1 MTVRK
6 LKYIL
11 FTLAPLS
18 AMFVTGCLD
27 EPLVDTDCF
36 DNPDV
41 ISFSAVT
48 AAGGASTRAG
58 EEKQLYEPLVLT
70 DDAASQT
77 LYLHTYDSERIGFE
91 PGDDV
96 QSGETDGAQTRG
108 NQINTA
114 DDLINFH
121 KDFMVHAQFKEDG
134 VEYIEWSKTQVSS
147 ANNFWRTEKTRYWP
161 GERELSFMAV
171 SPTAEFNSLNNK
183 VFSDLRAE
191 FSYTAKKQGNNRD
204 AEAQTDLLLAA
215 GTCNKP
221 NSVNGRAP
229 LKFHH
234 ALSAIKFAV
243 RDVLDGEV
251 VNVQIAGVR
260 NSGNCVYTAHSDG
273 EGSFTWTGQTGSETY
288 SQNFNYA
295 INGRPAAGINPGDDS
310 QDILLNDSMPEKTF
324 MLIPQRIP
332 DNAEIIVTLKRTNPG
347 KDEDGNQLPETITV
361 RGKIKANN
369 VQEWLPGHEY
379 VYTISTSKDNWVYVF
394 HARGN
399 HNSRN
404 GQHFTGYN
412 ANANQ
417 IYVYSPSVNEHDTY
431 NDDAFFDVRSYRYR
445 ANNQSVIEDLP
456 WSASHGDAKQYR
468 IRASGDEY
476 VSGRDINAAEWITDT
491 KSLRG
496 NGSHTTSGE
505 RNDLVF
511 TTHHQM
517 TDWPGDK
524 WMQDQEPYSG
534 YSKKKPWDLSTCGGK
549 LSRNTANCYV
559 IDREGWYFLP
569 FVYGNAY
576 TAGVDTKD
584 AYIFSGPK
592 QSTLKH
598 NYQYLDGFVNHLGQ
612 KITSA
617 KIPESYCKH
626 VSKSWADVYNVIS
639 DLEIVKYDGFLGV
652 RFKANKFNLQQGSS
666 CIAVFDSNNRVVWSW
681 HIWITEHWLNPENG
695 QPNAFDSSSAFDFS
709 KADISGWRNRGDVQ
723 ITGVGQANS
732 KYYISPYNLGWCDP
746 KNVDYLKRPGEMNFV
761 QYQKDGITKSGHIA
775 SLPILQD
782 GAQIQYKYGNN
793 TYYQFGRK
801 DPMVGFVDHEN
812 NVKRNFGPY
821 QYSLGKQPVDLKE
834 GILHPNTL
842 FCTGDP
848 HDADVDKNNNR
859 TYLKSNDWCNT
870 IYINLW
876 NNCTENDSKFIFDTS
891 DFNQKFYFF
900 SKKTIYDPC
909 PPGYM
914 VPPGGVWKIIG
925 TGTGGSYQSQWFTD
939 TSLSKLNGLMN
950 AGDPYTFRIW
960 GGSKEDQTTTLW
972 LTSTGHRWFSNYYDN
987 SNKGGDNFNSQ
998 LVYLWSTTPTG
1009 RNDMS
1014 AFGLALG
1021 QHSANGYGVCA
1032 FFRGRRSMARP
1043 VRAIREA
1050 YVDPNKKSH
1059 K

>member
-18 AMFVTGCLD
+18 AVLMTGCLD
-27 EPLVDTDCF
+27 EPLADTDCF

-41 ISFSAVT
+41 ISFTAVT
-48 AAGGASTRAG
+48 GSGTASTRAG
-58 EEKQLYEPLVLT
+58 GEKQLYEPLVLT

-108 NQINTA
+108 NQIETA
-114 DDLINFH
+114 EDLIKFH
-121 KDFMVHAQFKEDG
+121 KDFMVNACFRDLG
-134 VEYIEWSKTQVSS
+134 NEYIEWSRTQVSS

-171 SPTAEFNSLNNK
+171 SPTAEFNSLNKK
-183 VFSDLRAE
+183 VFSDLHAA

-215 GTCNKP
+215 GACNKP

-251 VNVQIAGVR
+251 VNVQIAGVH
-260 NSGNCVYTAHSDG
+260 STGNCEYFAESNG
-273 EGSFTWTGQTGSETY
+273 EGRFVWSEQTGSETY

-295 INGRPAAGINPGDDS
+295 INGRPAGGIDPGDDS
-310 QDILLNDSMPEKTF
+310 QDILLNDAMPEKTF

-332 DNAEIIVTLKRTNPG
+332 DNAEIIVTLKRKNPG

-394 HARGN
+394 QARGN

-431 NDDAFFDVRSYRYR
+431 NDDAFFYVRSYRYR
-445 ANNQSVIEDLP
+445 ANNQSIIEDVP

-468 IRASGDEY
+468 VRTSGDLY
-476 VSGRDINAAEWITDT
+476 VSGRDISAAEWITDT
-491 KSLRG
+491 KSLKG
-496 NGSHTTSGE
+496 NGDHSTSGE
-505 RNDLVF
+505 RNNLVF
-511 TTHHQM
+511 ATHHQM

-534 YSKKKPWDLSTCGGK
+534 YSKEKPWDLSTCGGK

-569 FVYGNAY
+569 FVYGNAIKD
-576 TAGVDTKD
+576 GKDNKD
-584 AYIFSGPK
+584 AYNFNGTRATGINSRDK
-592 QSTLKH
+592 
-598 NYQYLDGFVNHLGQ
+598 YLSPFKNHANGN
-612 KITSA
+612 ITA
-617 KIPESYCKH
+617 PDIPASYCNS
-626 VSKSWADVYNVIS
+626 VSKTWADVYNVIS
-639 DLEIVKYDGFLGV
+639 DLEIVTYDGKRGV
-652 RFKANKFNLQQGSS
+652 RFRANKFNLQQGSS
-666 CIAVFDSNNRVVWSW
+666 CIALFNSSNQVVWSW
-681 HIWITEHWLNPENG
+681 HIWISEHWLDPTNG
-695 QPNAFDSSSAFDFS
+695 QPHAFNNSTSNVTFEASY
-709 KADISGWRNRGDVQ
+709 SGRRNRGDLQVTHPTR
-723 ITGVGQANS
+723 TGF
-732 KYYISPYNLGWCDP
+732 KYYVSPYNLGWCDP
-746 KNVDYLKRPGEMNFV
+746 KNVDYLRRPGTMSFV
-761 QYQKDGITKSGHIA
+761 QYKPDGTTRSGKTA

-782 GAQIQYKYGNN
+782 GAQIEYKYGNN

-801 DPMVGFVDHEN
+801 DPIVGFVDHN
-812 NVKRNFGPY
+812 NNIKRNFGPY
-821 QYSLGKQPVDLKE
+821 QYAMDKQPVAIQQ

-842 FCTGDP
+842 FCKGP
-848 HDADVDKNNNR
+848 NNTN
-859 TYLKSNDWCNT
+859 SNDWCST
-870 IYINLW
+870 HYINLW
-876 NNCTENDSKFIFDTS
+876 NNNKLSTWTQDTS
-891 DFNQKFYFF
+891 DYNALFLFYGL
-900 SKKTIYDPC
+900 KTVYDPC

-914 VPPGGVWKIIG
+914 VPPGSIWML
-925 TGTGGSYQSQWFTD
+925 TGRNEDGSYTNMNFKD
-939 TSLSKLNGLMN
+939 KGLSNLTGVR
-950 AGDPYTFRIW
+950 GEDDYTFKIW
-960 GGSKEDQTTTLW
+960 ANSSKTDANTIW
-972 LTSTGHRWFSNYYDN
+972 LTSTGHHWYTDDRYSSTFPYR
-987 SNKGGDNFNSQ
+987 GGDNFNSQ
-998 LVYLWSTTPTG
+998 LVYLWTSTPTG
-1009 RNDMS
+1009 RNDFTG
-1014 AFGLALG
+1014 FGLALG
-1021 QHSANGYGVCA
+1021 KDSSGWGVCA
-1032 FFRGRRSMARP
+1032 YFYGRRSMARP
-1043 VRAIREA
+1043 VRPIREA
-1050 YVDPNKKSH
+1050 YTHP
-1059 K
+1059 

>member
-11 FTLAPLS
+11 LTLALPA
-18 AMFVTGCLD
+18 AMLVTGCLD
-27 EPLVDTDCF
+27 EPLVDTDRY
-36 DNPDV
+36 DNPDL
-41 ISFSAVT
+41 ISFT
-48 AAGGASTRAG
+48 ATTGAGSSSTRAG
-58 EEKQLYEPLVLT
+58 EEKPLYEPLVLT

-96 QSGETDGAQTRG
+96 QSDEQDGAQTRG
-108 NQINTA
+108 NQIKTA
-114 DDLINFH
+114 DDLIKFH
-121 KDFMVHAQFKEDG
+121 KDFMVHAQFKDDG

-183 VFSDLRAE
+183 VFSDQRAE
-191 FSYTAKKQGNNRD
+191 FTYTAKKPGNNRD

-251 VNVQIAGVR
+251 VNVQIAGVH
-260 NSGNCVYTAHSDG
+260 STGNCVYTAGTDG
-273 EGSFTWTGQTGSETY
+273 EGSFTWSGQTGSETY

-295 INGRPAAGINPGDDS
+295 VNGRPSTGIDPDDES
-310 QDILLNDSMPEKTF
+310 QDILLNDAMPEKTF
-324 MLIPQRIP
+324 MLIPQVIP
-332 DNAEIIVTLKRTNPG
+332 DNAEIIVTLKRKNPG

-369 VQEWLPGHEY
+369 VREWLPGHEY

-394 HARGN
+394 QARGN

-431 NDDAFFDVRSYRYR
+431 NDDAFFYVRSYRYR
-445 ANNQSVIEDLP
+445 ANNQSIIQDVP

-468 IRASGDEY
+468 VRTSGDEY
-476 VSGRDINAAEWITDT
+476 VSGRDITAAEWITDA
-491 KSLRG
+491 KGLRG
-496 NGSHTTSGE
+496 SGSHTNTGE
-505 RNDLVF
+505 KHDLTF
-511 TTHHQM
+511 ITHHQM

-534 YSKKKPWDLSTCGGK
+534 YSKEKPWDLSTCGGM

-569 FVYGNAY
+569 FVYGNAIKD
-576 TAGVDTKD
+576 GKDNKD
-584 AYIFSGPK
+584 AYNFNGTKATGLASYN
-592 QSTLKH
+592 T
-598 NYQYLDGFVNHLGQ
+598 YLDNFKNHANEN
-612 KITSA
+612 ITQPDIPA
-617 KIPESYCKH
+617 KYCKS

-639 DLEIVKYDGFLGV
+639 DLEIITYDGKRGV
-652 RFKANKFNLQQGSS
+652 RFRANKFNLQQGSS
-666 CIAVFDSNNRVVWSW
+666 CIALFNSSNQVVWSW
-681 HIWITEHWLNPENG
+681 HIWISEHWLNPTNG
-695 QPNAFDSSSAFDFS
+695 QPHAFNNNTTNVKFEASH
-709 KADISGWRNRGDVQ
+709 SGRRNRGDLQV
-723 ITGVGQANS
+723 THPTRTNF
-732 KYYISPYNLGWCDP
+732 KYHISPYNLGWCDP
-746 KNVDYLKRPGEMNFV
+746 KNVDYLRRPGTMSFV
-761 QYQKDGITKSGHIA
+761 QYKPDGTTRSGKTA

-782 GAQIQYKYGNN
+782 GAQIEYKYGNN

-801 DPMVGFVDHEN
+801 DPIVGFVDHNN

-821 QYSLGKQPVDLKE
+821 QYAMEVQPKDLTY

-842 FCTGDP
+842 LTNAP
-848 HDADVDKNNNR
+848 NSTAA
-859 TYLKSNDWCNT
+859 NDWCT
-870 IYINLW
+870 VHYINIW
-876 NNCTENDSKFIFDTS
+876 NNNKLSTWVQDTK
-891 DFNQKFYFF
+891 DYNATFLFYGL
-900 SKKTIYDPC
+900 KTVYDPC

-914 VPPGGVWKIIG
+914 VPPGGIWKIVG
-925 TGTGGSYQSQWFTD
+925 TAENGKYNNDGFTD
-939 TSLSKLNGLMN
+939 SGLSKLNGVKE
-950 AGDPYTFRIW
+950 DDYTFKIW
-960 GGSKEDQTTTLW
+960 ANSTHDDANCIW
-972 LTSTGHRWFSNYYDN
+972 LTSTGHRWYTYNHPTIKN
-987 SNKGGDNFNSQ
+987 VGGDNFNPEIA
-998 LVYLWSTTPTG
+998 YLWTNTPTG
-1009 RNDMS
+1009 RSDLGG
-1014 AFGLALG
+1014 FGLALG
-1021 QHSANGYGVCA
+1021 KDKTGWGVCS
-1032 FFRGRRSMARP
+1032 FFYGRRSMARP
-1043 VRAIREA
+1043 VRPIREA
-1050 YVDPNKKSH
+1050 YTHP
-1059 K
+1059 

>member
-1 MTVRK
+1 MTVSK

-11 FTLAPLS
+11 LTLAPLS
-18 AMFVTGCLD
+18 AMLMTGCLD
-27 EPLVDTDCF
+27 EPLADTDCF

-41 ISFSAVT
+41 ISFTAVT
-48 AAGGASTRAG
+48 GSGAASTRAG
-58 EEKQLYEPLVLT
+58 GEKQLYEPLVLT

-96 QSGETDGAQTRG
+96 QSAQQDGAQTRG
-108 NQINTA
+108 NQIETA
-114 DDLINFH
+114 EDLIKFH
-121 KDFMVHAQFKEDG
+121 KDFMVNACFRDLG
-134 VEYIEWSKTQVSS
+134 NEYIEWSKTQVSS

-183 VFSDLRAE
+183 VFSDLRAA

-251 VNVQIAGVR
+251 VNVQIAGVHS
-260 NSGNCVYTAHSDG
+260 SGNCEYFAESNG
-273 EGSFTWTGQTGSETY
+273 EGRFEWSDQTGSETY

-295 INGRPAAGINPGDDS
+295 INGRPSGGIDPGDDS
-310 QDILLNDSMPEKTF
+310 QDILLNDAMPEKTF

-332 DNAEIIVTLKRTNPG
+332 DNAEIIVTLKRKNPG

-394 HARGN
+394 NARGN

-404 GQHFTGYN
+404 GRHYTGYN

-431 NDDAFFDVRSYRYR
+431 NDNAFFYVRSYRYR
-445 ANNQSVIEDLP
+445 ANNQSVFENLP

-468 IRASGDEY
+468 VRTSGDVY
-476 VSGRDINAAEWITDT
+476 VSGRDISAAEWITDT
-491 KSLRG
+491 KSLKG
-496 NGSHTTSGE
+496 NGDHSTSGE
-505 RNDLVF
+505 RNNLVF
-511 TTHHQM
+511 ATHHQM

-534 YSKKKPWDLSTCGGK
+534 YSKEKPWDLSTCGGK

-569 FVYGNAY
+569 FVYGNAIKD
-576 TAGVDTKD
+576 GKDNKD
-584 AYIFSGPK
+584 AYNFNGTRATGINSRDK
-592 QSTLKH
+592 
-598 NYQYLDGFVNHLGQ
+598 YLSPFKNHANGN
-612 KITSA
+612 ITA
-617 KIPESYCKH
+617 PDIPASYCNS
-626 VSKSWADVYNVIS
+626 VSKTWADVYNVIS
-639 DLEIVKYDGFLGV
+639 DLEIVTYDGKRGV
-652 RFKANKFNLQQGSS
+652 RFRANKFNLQQGSS
-666 CIAVFDSNNRVVWSW
+666 CIALFNSSNQVVWSW
-681 HIWITEHWLNPENG
+681 HIWISEHWLDPTNG
-695 QPNAFDSSSAFDFS
+695 QPHAFNNSTSNVTFEASY
-709 KADISGWRNRGDVQ
+709 SGRRNRGDLQVTHPTR
-723 ITGVGQANS
+723 TGF
-732 KYYISPYNLGWCDP
+732 KYYVSPYNLGWCDP
-746 KNVDYLKRPGEMNFV
+746 KNVDYLRRPGTMSFV
-761 QYQKDGITKSGHIA
+761 QYKPDGTTRSGKTA

-782 GAQIQYKYGNN
+782 GAQIEYKYGNN

-801 DPMVGFVDHEN
+801 DPIVGFVDHN
-812 NVKRNFGPY
+812 NNIKRNFGPY
-821 QYSLGKQPVDLKE
+821 QYAMDKQPVAIQQ

-842 FCTGDP
+842 FCKGP
-848 HDADVDKNNNR
+848 NNTN
-859 TYLKSNDWCNT
+859 SNDWCST
-870 IYINLW
+870 HYINLW
-876 NNCTENDSKFIFDTS
+876 NNNKLSTWLQDTKDYNS
-891 DFNQKFYFF
+891 LFLFYGL
-900 SKKTIYDPC
+900 KTVYDPC

-914 VPPGGVWKIIG
+914 VPPGSI
-925 TGTGGSYQSQWFTD
+925 
-939 TSLSKLNGLMN
+939 
-950 AGDPYTFRIW
+950 
-960 GGSKEDQTTTLW
+960 
-972 LTSTGHRWFSNYYDN
+972 
-987 SNKGGDNFNSQ
+987 
-998 LVYLWSTTPTG
+998 
-1009 RNDMS
+1009 
-1014 AFGLALG
+1014 
-1021 QHSANGYGVCA
+1021 
-1032 FFRGRRSMARP
+1032 
-1043 VRAIREA
+1043 
-1050 YVDPNKKSH
+1050 
-1059 K
+1059 